1 MIESITGA
9 GFTKILIVDDGSRD
23 NTLRIAQSYPNTIV
37 LSHAHNRGGGAAL
50 ETGFEFVRRNATTLG
65 IDYIVTFD
73 ADGQH
78 SVLDMVE
85 FIHAFEANPKL
96 DMVLGSRFITKTASN
111 VPLGRR
117 IILWGGTMF
126 TWMISGIKLTDSHNG
141 YRMIA
146 VKSLVHLELTMDG
159 MEYASEL
166 IEQVRIHGLTFA
178 EVPVNITYDEYTLA
192 KGQRH

>member
-1 MIESITGA
+1 
-9 GFTKILIVDDGSRD
+9 
-23 NTLRIAQSYPNTIV
+23 
-37 LSHAHNRGGGAAL
+37 
-50 ETGFEFVRRNATTLG
+50 
-65 IDYIVTFD
+65 
-73 ADGQH
+73 
-78 SVLDMVE
+78 
-85 FIHAFEANPKL
+85 
-96 DMVLGSRFITKTASN
+96 
-111 VPLGRR
+111 
-117 IILWGGTMF
+117 MF

-166 IEQVRIHGLTFA
+166 IEQVRIHGLIFA